1 MSSSLHAAAVLSHR
15 SHKAMSGANAPPS
28 HNVDE
33 GGEIVLNR
41 FYDFLA
47 KFTSSAEGTTDG
59 TDGVQLYRDYLAQI
73 AAMVQNDKNTV
84 YVDVQH
90 VFAVRVDGVLSM
102 VNMIY
107 SCGLLC
113 WGGWPPEIMKLR
125 LYCCKK
131 IALPTAAVLCIIYF
145 VLCFVVST

>member
-1 MSSSLHAAAVLSHR
+1 
-15 SHKAMSGANAPPS
+15 MSGANAPPS
-28 HNVDE
+28 QNVDE

-73 AAMVQNDKNTV
+73 GAMVQNDKNTV

-90 VFAVRVDGVLSM
+90 VFAVRMRWAAGLPEAQVFF
-102 VNMIY
+102 
-107 SCGLLC
+107 SCGLPC
-113 WGGWPPEIMKLR
+113 SCSCN
-125 LYCCKK
+125 CC
-131 IALPTAAVLCIIYF
+131 ASPSYA
-145 VLCFVVST
+145 

>member
-1 MSSSLHAAAVLSHR
+1 MSTAS
-15 SHKAMSGANAPPS
+15 APPS
-28 HNVDE
+28 QNVDE

-73 AAMVQNDKNTV
+73 GAMVQNDKNTV

-90 VFAVRVDGVLSM
+90 VFAVRDSS
-102 VNMIY
+102 VNIKDR
-107 SCGLLC
+107 S
-113 WGGWPPEIMKLR
+113 
-125 LYCCKK
+125 
-131 IALPTAAVLCIIYF
+131 A
-145 VLCFVVST
+145 